1 MAAAVLAALAALA
14 GLALVGA
21 SCSGGSGGSAA
32 PVATE
37 VSTATSAVTAVAPGT
52 AAALCAARP
61 DEPAGTLAEPDL
73 VEVSGIVASRSQPGV
88 LWAHNDSGGGAEL
101 FAVGLDGADRGRVEV
116 VGAGAVDW
124 EDIALLAAAGGATDR
139 LLVAD
144 IGNNPGSGS
153 RSSRPV
159 RLHLIDEP
167 VAPGP
172 GSTDSTGPVTSVDLV
187 YVDGPRDAEALLADP
202 LTGDVLVVSKQWD
215 GAGAGVYAVP
225 AATFSVAGPELVT
238 MARVATVGAT
248 EGSLVT
254 GGDISADGRAVVLR
268 TYSAVIVWERDPA
281 ATVAETL
288 SGAPTCTVTVIE
300 PQGEAVAVLADGS
313 GLVTV
318 SEGEGAPVLVRRAP

>member
-1 MAAAVLAALAALA
+1 M
-14 GLALVGA
+14 
-21 SCSGGSGGSAA
+21 
-32 PVATE
+32 
-37 VSTATSAVTAVAPGT
+37 
-52 AAALCAARP
+52 
-61 DEPAGTLAEPDL
+61 
-73 VEVSGIVASRSQPGV
+73 

-124 EDIALLAAAGGATDR
+124 EDIALLAGADGAPDR

-172 GSTDSTGPVTSVDLV
+172 GSTDSTGPVTSVDLA
-187 YVDGPRDAEALLADP
+187 YADGPRDAEALLADP

-225 AATFSVAGPELVT
+225 AATFSAAAPAPVT

-254 GGDISADGRAVVLR
+254 GGDISADGRGRRAAHLQRRDRVGAR
-268 TYSAVIVWERDPA
+268 PGGHGGRDAERRAD
-281 ATVAETL
+281 L
-288 SGAPTCTVTVIE
+288 HRDGDRAPGRGRGRAGRRV
-300 PQGEAVAVLADGS
+300 GS
-313 GLVTV
+313 GHRLR
-318 SEGEGAPVLVRRAP
+318 G